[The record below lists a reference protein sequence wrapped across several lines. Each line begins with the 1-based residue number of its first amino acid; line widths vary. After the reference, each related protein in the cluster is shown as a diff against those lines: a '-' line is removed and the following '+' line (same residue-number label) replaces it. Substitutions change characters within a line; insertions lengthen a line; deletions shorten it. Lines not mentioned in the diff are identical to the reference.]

1 MKRIL
6 LVLAL
11 LIASAPSASA
21 QIASCSAIAIKAGVV
36 KGTTLPCID
45 GGKSVVME
53 SIKGPAVINVWG
65 SWCAPCIAE
74 MPHFKAL
81 AATKK
86 VSIIGID
93 VEEPNMAA
101 GKKFM
106 NAHGMSW
113 PVLFD
118 PDGRTKAAFGLGVPV
133 TWFLNAK
140 GVVVYKQIG
149 IISSDKALFDEVKK
163 YLGIKL

>member
-1 MKRIL
+1 
-6 LVLAL
+6 
-11 LIASAPSASA
+11 
-21 QIASCSAIAIKAGVV
+21 
-36 KGTTLPCID
+36 
-45 GGKSVVME
+45 
-53 SIKGPAVINVWG
+53 
-65 SWCAPCIAE
+65 

-81 AATKK
+81 AAKKK

-113 PVLFD
+113 PVLYD

>member
-113 PVLFD
+113 PVLYD

-133 TWFLNAK
+133 TWFIDGSGK
-140 GVVVYKQIG
+140 VVFKQDG
-149 IISSDKALFDEVKK
+149 LFVSDRQIAQLVKK
-163 YLGIKL
+163 YFGITL